1 MLIAYTVAGEPAP
14 QGSKRHVGNGRMI
27 EASKRLKPWRD
38 QVIAVTRKLAEE
50 VETLDGPLHVRMEF
64 RVTRPKTVKRN
75 YPITRSSGDLDKLVR
90 GVSDGIVIGGLVT
103 DDSCFININA
113 SKRYTLENPGVTIY
127 LDKIG
132 ELNEE

>member
-1 MLIAYTVAGEPAP
+1 MLIAYNVFGEPAP

-38 QVIAVTRKLAEE
+38 QVIAVTAKLAKE
-50 VETLDGPLHVRMEF
+50 VETLDGPLYVRMEF

-75 YPITRSSGDLDKLVR
+75 YPITRSAGDLDKLVR

-103 DDSCFININA
+103 DDSCFIDIRA

-132 ELNEE
+132 ELEDD